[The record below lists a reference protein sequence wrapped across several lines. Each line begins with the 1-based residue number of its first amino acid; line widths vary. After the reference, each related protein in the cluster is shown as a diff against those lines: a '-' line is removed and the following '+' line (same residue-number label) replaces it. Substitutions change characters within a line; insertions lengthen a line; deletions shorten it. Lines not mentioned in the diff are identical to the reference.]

1 MYEIKSNFTPQ
12 EMESILKLRYEV
24 YAQEIYTQEK
34 GYSLSYGVCHK
45 EKMLRNPLDQSGTIF
60 AAFKDGEAIGT
71 LLLNDSRDPDF
82 GDHVK
87 LYGLDE
93 VLSRHDEAFSL
104 ATMLIVK
111 KQFRSTYVPFSLG
124 VKAYK
129 KSLWNGAKYN
139 FIGCETYMVD
149 FFLRI
154 GYEFYGSNFHH
165 PEYGK
170 LIVMKIELDN
180 EEKLRELRS
189 PILKYLLQYKAEQKK
204 LLAVSET
211 YSTIR

>member
-24 YAQEIYTQEK
+24 YAQEIYSQEK
-34 GYSLSYGVCHK
+34 GYNLSYGVCHK
-45 EKMLRNPLDQSGTIF
+45 EKMLRNPLDQSGEIF

-71 LLLNDSRDPDF
+71 LLLNDSRDPGF

-111 KQFRSTYVPFSLG
+111 KQFRSTYVPFLLG
-124 VKAYK
+124 IEAYK
-129 KSLWNGAKYN
+129 KSLWSEVKYN
-139 FIGCETYMVD
+139 FVGCETRMVD
-149 FFLRI
+149 FFLRV
-154 GYEFYGSNFHH
+154 GYEFYGSDFQH
-165 PEYGK
+165 PQYGRGIIMK
-170 LIVMKIELDN
+170 LELNN
-180 EEKLRELRS
+180 EEKLRELQS
-189 PILKYLLQYKAEQKK
+189 PVLKYLLQYKKERAR
-204 LLAVSET
+204 LS
-211 YSTIR
+211 